1 MATDI
6 TMEVASGRVEIIR
19 LNTKARKL
27 RNQVDGKISL
37 AFAILPE
44 FSGKLFDVVYACLDS
59 PQQKARVGSG
69 GVLTPGEGARRGM
82 SGHPPQGVR

>member
-1 MATDI
+1 VASLQQEFAVKADLKLQAEAMATDI

-27 RNQVDGKISL
+27 RNQVDGKILL
-37 AFAILPE
+37 AFAVLLE

-59 PQQKARVGSG
+59 P
-69 GVLTPGEGARRGM
+69 
-82 SGHPPQGVR
+82 